1 MLVLEGDY
9 EVIESKQEKC
19 VGIIHI
25 LVPTLNMHNIKYE
38 IMLLEVTGEFKC
50 KW

>member
-1 MLVLEGDY
+1 M
-9 EVIESKQEKC
+9 C